1 MTPWWQSLA
10 ACPACGE
17 SLTARLDPGSRGT
30 CRRCGLSWSQDRN
43 VTVWHQAIAPGD
55 ERLLPAE
62 WIAGRTLSGQRR
74 ALFLGKRLL
83 WKLLTVAGFP
93 LRYLARRRLAAFQ
106 AQSLVD
112 TNLAEQWRGHYF
124 KDLKL
129 RRDAVM
135 FEYSYRKLEKL
146 GFAGLLG
153 YRIVVQDIRR
163 HPWWADYPHAW
174 FQVVPPSS
182 SRVPI
187 KTATVDVAFTDGVIF
202 DMDGSSLEPFFRE
215 CLRVLKPSGYLVIW
229 AGNSASRTRALSEI
243 RWHGRI
249 HSLAQVR
256 KASIAAGFREV
267 DVSFEGFAPPFL
279 AAPVNILRGALTPFQ
294 FKTYEYDSWLAR
306 WQRREK
312 RAYWLLRLVK
322 TGNVG

>member
-1 MTPWWQSLA
+1 MTSWWQSLA

-17 SLTARLDPGSRGT
+17 SLTTPLDADARGN

-43 VTVWHQAIAPGD
+43 VTVWHQASALGD

-62 WIAGRTLSGQRR
+62 WIAGRTLSGRRR

-83 WKLLTVAGFP
+83 WNLLKVAGFP
-93 LRYLARRRLAAFQ
+93 LRHLVRRRLAAFQ

-112 TNLAEQWRGHYF
+112 TNLAEQWRGHYL
-124 KDLKL
+124 KDLDL
-129 RRDAVM
+129 PRDAVM

-146 GFAGLLG
+146 GFARLLG
-153 YRIVVQDIRR
+153 YRVVIEDIRR
-163 HPWWADYPHAW
+163 HPWWDDYPHAW

-182 SRVPI
+182 SRVPL

-202 DMDGSSLEPFFRE
+202 DMEASSLEPFFRE
-215 CLRVLKPSGYLVIW
+215 CLRILKPCGYLVIW
-229 AGNSASRTRALSEI
+229 AGNSLSRTRARSEV

-249 HSLAQVR
+249 HSLAHVK
-256 KASIAAGFREV
+256 KASLAAGFREV

-279 AAPVNILRGALTPFQ
+279 PAVINMLRGALTPSQ
-294 FKTYEYDSWLAR
+294 FKTYEHDSWLAR
-306 WQRREK
+306 WQRPEK

-322 TGNVG
+322 TIGVG